1 MSLRGTLEHLDQV
14 ERAGPAGDAGLEEA
28 KTSLV
33 GQVLFY
39 AAMALIPI
47 VIFGL
52 LLLVAKHT

>member
-1 MSLRGTLEHLDQV
+1 LMRN
-14 ERAGPAGDAGLEEA
+14 
-28 KTSLV
+28 
-33 GQVLFY
+33 VLFY